1 MVLQFLTQTAIGYN
15 ANPFSSNQIMLGTIN
30 ETVYSAGPINI
41 NGLDM
46 STIFLGYNNYN
57 LTSINNNIYYN

>member
-1 MVLQFLTQTAIGYN
+1 
-15 ANPFSSNQIMLGTIN
+15 MLGTIN

-46 STIFLGYNNYN
+46 STIFLGYNNYT
-57 LTSINNNIYYN
+57 LTSINNNIYYS